1 MRVFLAG
8 ATGAIGRRLV
18 PQLVDRGHDVTATT
32 TTPDKL
38 ELLRI
43 SAPSR
48 WSSTA
53 STRPPWGKQWPR
65 GRRRHSSDDRACRG
79 SRPPPVRSVVCTHE
93 RAADDG
99 NREPARRGTRLGRE
113 TVRRPE
119 LHRLAERPRG
129 RPGQVGGRSAR
140 SDPPAAQTASLAA
153 IRFLEQAVLDAP
165 LEGAVLRYGGLYGPG
180 ASEGLRAGPRPEAP
194 DRGRRLGRLVLDPRR

>member
-1 MRVFLAG
+1 M
-8 ATGAIGRRLV
+8 
-18 PQLVDRGHDVTATT
+18 
-32 TTPDKL
+32 
-38 ELLRI
+38 
-43 SAPSR
+43 
-48 WSSTA
+48 
-53 STRPPWGKQWPR
+53 
-65 GRRRHSSDDRACRG
+65 
-79 SRPPPVRSVVCTHE
+79 VCTHE
-93 RAADDG
+93 RAADGG

-165 LEGAVLRYGGLYGPG
+165 LEGAVLRYGGLYSPG
-180 ASEGLRAGPRPEAP
+180 ASEGLVELVRARKLPIVGAGSGVWSWIHVDDAAAATLAALE
-194 DRGRRLGRLVLDPRR
+194 RGRGIYNIVDDEPAPVSDWLPYLAEQVGAKPPMRLPTGSAASPPARSRSR